1 MPLCSLV
8 VQPKLASLS
17 SYEDGKFGGDSPR
30 FIRLLGELEYD
41 GTFLAHSLVFC
52 EADWA
57 MAVDDRASNNGDVTG
72 FPFPFPLPLGVEPTG
87 FISGDCTGVAD
98 AFAFLFL

>member
-1 MPLCSLV
+1 
-8 VQPKLASLS
+8 
-17 SYEDGKFGGDSPR
+17 
-30 FIRLLGELEYD
+30 LLGELEYD

-57 MAVDDRASNNGDVTG
+57 IAVDDRASNSGDVTG
-72 FPFPFPLPLGVEPTG
+72 FPFPFPFSVEPTG

-98 AFAFLFL
+98 DFAFLFL